1 MYFEKLFQI
10 LSSMYVCAVTPS
22 VSFSLVLLQDSGVLS
37 DMRQSMLIRIRWV
50 GSSDTLSQGSQ
61 GFSLALIFL
70 ALSCSLMTI
79 YRKWVD
85 MTTSGPSSTC
95 WSSSPLVSFPGG
107 KSRIKY
113 VIL

>member
-50 GSSDTLSQGSQ
+50 VLVTLDHRDHK
-61 GFSLALIFL
+61 A
-70 ALSCSLMTI
+70 
-79 YRKWVD
+79 
-85 MTTSGPSSTC
+85 
-95 WSSSPLVSFPGG
+95 FPW
-107 KSRIKY
+107 
-113 VIL
+113 L